1 MIEISVERLGG
12 AHFGAAQSGSLTAGT
27 AATTT
32 ASHRLATHRS
42 RGGKLARMKL
52 NSNGR
57 WEIYGGIDRS
67 QTFELTARDL
77 VYVEVEVAGHDQLQP
92 TRIEFDRA
100 ACARKSLADSN
111 AART

>member
-1 MIEISVERLGG
+1 
-12 AHFGAAQSGSLTAGT
+12 
-27 AATTT
+27 
-32 ASHRLATHRS
+32 
-42 RGGKLARMKL
+42 MKL

-57 WEIYGGIDRS
+57 WEIDGGIDRA
-67 QTFELTARDL
+67 QTFEFTVGDL
-77 VYVEVEVAGHDQLQP
+77 VYVEVAGHDQLQP

>member
-1 MIEISVERLGG
+1 
-12 AHFGAAQSGSLTAGT
+12 
-27 AATTT
+27 
-32 ASHRLATHRS
+32 
-42 RGGKLARMKL
+42 MKL